1 MDVVKAW
8 VDGQSFANICKMTS
22 IYEGKLKLKRDFY
35 LILHKARAFL
45 LMNLLL
51 VPGSIVRCIRR
62 LEELLRQMCGA
73 AKAIGNQELEAKFL
87 EGLFDEWKSNLFS
100 LKKSAK
106 NEFLLISFRFSLS
119 GTQKI
124 KRDII
129 FAASLYLWWKHRK
142 KETESLL
149 FCYLWCFLLLC
160 LFSGRFWSVN
170 KEFKTND
177 RFLTNSTW
185 NIVSR

>member
-87 EGLFDEWKSNLFS
+87 EGLFDE
-100 LKKSAK
+100 
-106 NEFLLISFRFSLS
+106 
-119 GTQKI
+119 
-124 KRDII
+124 
-129 FAASLYLWWKHRK
+129 
-142 KETESLL
+142 
-149 FCYLWCFLLLC
+149 
-160 LFSGRFWSVN
+160 
-170 KEFKTND
+170 
-177 RFLTNSTW
+177 
-185 NIVSR
+185 